1 MQKFQAN
8 LYETGLTVHLIGHPK
23 SGVISSI
30 ELSPFEP
37 RYKVDFFDGST
48 SGWYIESLLAPDY
61 HDELVVG
68 DTASDARGSGAR
80 FNSGKPALDMIPLH
94 LLEGAARVFHGVTTR
109 EVKPYP
115 KWNWAK
121 GMPWS
126 VPLGCVKRHI
136 GAWERGEDKDPET
149 GESHLDHIICNLLM
163 LKHYEDAFIEG
174 DDRPKQFF
182 KKGGVNAK
190 A

>member
-1 MQKFQAN
+1 MSTLWRGKFVLGQQVRSKLTGERGTIEGWWSGFGFTDDIN
-8 LYETGLTVHLIGHPK
+8 RYTFKGTYSMHKETDLEEVTERI
-23 SGVISSI
+23 
-30 ELSPFEP
+30 
-37 RYKVDFFDGST
+37 
-48 SGWYIESLLAPDY
+48 
-61 HDELVVG
+61 VG

-126 VPLGCVKRHI
+126 VPLGCIKRHI